1 MQPIEN
7 HGKVKVEIAAHS
19 IASACAAQ
27 VGGANRVE
35 LFSNWQEGGT
45 TPSEGLIA
53 TVREQLSIDLHVMIR
68 PRGGDFYYS
77 DAELLAM
84 KRDIA
89 VAKRL
94 GANGVAFGIVNPDGD
109 ADVERTRMLV
119 DLSRPLAVTFH
130 RAFDT
135 CRNLT
140 RALQDL
146 ISCGVDRVLASG
158 GEPAALNGI
167 GTLANLRR
175 LAGDR
180 IAIMVGG
187 RVTAENVRTILQK
200 TGIREIHAGL
210 RTKVPSRMRFR
221 NEKLAFGEDVIV
233 KEEDVRRLV
242 SEVEDL

>member
-1 MQPIEN
+1 
-7 HGKVKVEIAAHS
+7 
-19 IASACAAQ
+19 
-27 VGGANRVE
+27 VE

-94 GANGVAFGIVNPDGD
+94 GANGVAFGLVNPDGEVD
-109 ADVERTRMLV
+109 IERTRIL
-119 DLSRPLAVTFH
+119 LETARPLAVTFH

-135 CRNLT
+135 CLNLM
-140 RALQDL
+140 RALEEL
-146 ISCGVDRVLASG
+146 ISCGVDRVLTSG
-158 GEPAALNGI
+158 GEPAALDGI

-180 IAIMVGG
+180 IVIMVGG
-187 RVTAENVRTILQK
+187 RVTAENVRTIIQK
-200 TGIREIHAGL
+200 TDIREIHAGL
-210 RTKVPSRMRFR
+210 RTKVPSQMRFR
-221 NEKLAFGEDVIV
+221 NEKLAFGDDAIV
-233 KEEDVRRLV
+233 KEEDVRSLV

>member
-1 MQPIEN
+1 MPPI
-7 HGKVKVEIAAHS
+7 HSHAKVKVEIAAHT
-19 IASACAAQ
+19 IASARAAQ
-27 VGGANRVE
+27 VGGAERVE

-53 TVREQLSIDLHVMIR
+53 TVREQLSIPLYVMIR
-68 PRGGDFYYS
+68 PRGGNFHYS

-94 GANGVAFGIVNPDGD
+94 GANGVAFGLVNPEGD
-109 ADVERTRMLV
+109 VDVERTRMLA
-119 DLSRPLAVTFH
+119 DLARPLAVTFH

-140 RALQDL
+140 RALETL
-146 ISCGVDRVLASG
+146 VSCGIDRLLTSG
-158 GEPAALNGI
+158 GEASALAGI
-167 GTLANLRR
+167 ETLAHLQR
-175 LAGDR
+175 LAGDQ
-180 IAIMVGG
+180 IGIVAGG
-187 RVTAENVRTILQK
+187 RVAPENVRTIIQK

-210 RTKVPSRMRFR
+210 RSTVPRERRFH
-221 NEKLAFGEDVIV
+221 NEKLSFGEDVIV
-233 KEEDVRRLV
+233 KEEDVRKLV

>member
-27 VGGANRVE
+27 AGGAKRVE

-53 TVREQLSIDLHVMIR
+53 TVREELSIDLHVMIR
-68 PRGGDFYYS
+68 PRGGDFHYS
-77 DAELLAM
+77 DAEVLAM

-94 GANGVAFGIVNPDGD
+94 GANGVVFGPVNPDGD
-109 ADVERTRMLV
+109 VDVERTRILV
-119 DLSRPLAVTFH
+119 DHARPLTVTFH

-135 CRNLT
+135 CLNLT
-140 RALQDL
+140 RALEGL
-146 ISCGVDRVLASG
+146 ISCGVDRVLTSG
-158 GEPAALNGI
+158 GEPAALDGI
-167 GTLANLRR
+167 GTLANLQR

-180 IAIMVGG
+180 IGIMVGG
-187 RVTAENVRTILQK
+187 RVTAENVRTIIQE

-210 RTKVPSRMRFR
+210 RSKVPSRMGSS
-221 NEKLAFGEDVIV
+221 NEKLTFGEDVIV